1 MTNKN
6 NFYSEKNH
14 IMYSQLYTY
23 RVFLKHCVFSKILKY
38 ILGPGP
44 VNVFLLVFIRNN
56 PWCQCLYTRKKYK
69 RRKKTIFI
77 EHPLYPQFCYASYF
91 RK

>member
-6 NFYSEKNH
+6 NFFFRKESY
-14 IMYSQLYTY
+14 YVFPVLLYTY

-56 PWCQCLYTRKKYK
+56 PWCQCLYTRVQKKIQ
-69 RRKKTIFI
+69 KKEKNNI
-77 EHPLYPQFCYASYF
+77 Y
-91 RK
+91 